1 MKKKVTCILAAVL
14 ILSLAACGSKEA
26 APTKDEMLET
36 AGMITI
42 DRLRNDITENII
54 TAKENY
60 LGKTYVVPCVVTDLT
75 EDSCM
80 LSVGYSQHPYSL
92 KAALPAEEL
101 KQIHVGEV
109 IKVVG
114 QLSAIEDQGDQGS
127 KAYISME
134 PAYLYDTS
142 WTFSGSLIQD
152 PNCGLYYI
160 KAPVTSEDAQRIEID
175 ESDLPTVEID
185 MADFMGGV
193 TPADVYQKSTITISG
208 SDIFDKP
215 YYAGSSFKFVPG
227 QITMS

>member
-14 ILSLAACGSKEA
+14 ILSLAACGSKKA

-36 AGMITI
+36 AGMVTI
-42 DRLRNDITENII
+42 DRLRNDIEGNIV
-54 TAKENY
+54 TARETY
-60 LGKTYVVPCVVTDLT
+60 LGKSYVVPCVVSALT
-75 EDSCM
+75 KDSCT
-80 LSVGYSQHPYSL
+80 LSIGYSQHPYSL

-101 KQIHVGEV
+101 KQIHVGEA

-114 QLSAIEDQGDQGS
+114 QISAIADQEDQGSQ
-127 KAYISME
+127 AYISME

-175 ESDLPTVEID
+175 EFDLPTVEID
-185 MADFMGGV
+185 MADFMSGS

-208 SDIFDKP
+208 SDIFEEP